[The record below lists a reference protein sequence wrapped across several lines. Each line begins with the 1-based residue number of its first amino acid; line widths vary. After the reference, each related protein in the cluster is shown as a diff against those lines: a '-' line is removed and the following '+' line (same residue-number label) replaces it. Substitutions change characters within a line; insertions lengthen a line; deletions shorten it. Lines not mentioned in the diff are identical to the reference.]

1 MKPEDNKGI
10 GDWDKLF
17 VDETEEKKPESKVS
31 NRSSN
36 SNDWDDIFSDDN
48 TAISEKK
55 PEEQKYHSSNYTH
68 QPQQTNNSDA
78 AKWGWGIGGVVLFL
92 IVLFAFII
100 PGTSNTNTGSSS
112 GGSSSNYSLTGSSL
126 KEGYGGSWN
135 YTGRLS
141 NTTNQT
147 HEYRVSVYIY
157 DSGGRV
163 LASKSEY
170 YILAGGGSGTIS
182 IFLFPGNTWATYEV
196 LVTGIKKT

>member
-1 MKPEDNKGI
+1 MKPEDKKNI
-10 GDWDKLF
+10 SDWDKLF
-17 VDETEEKKPESKVS
+17 SDETEEKKLESQVS
-31 NRSSN
+31 DRSNN
-36 SNDWDDIFSDDN
+36 SNDWDNIFSDNN
-48 TAISEKK
+48 TVSVEKK
-55 PEEQKYHSSNYTH
+55 PEDQKYHSSNYAN

-92 IVLFAFII
+92 IILFAFII
-100 PGTSNTNTGSSS
+100 PSTSNNTGSS
-112 GGSSSNYSLTGSSL
+112 GGSSSSNYSLTGSSL

-163 LASKSEY
+163 LASKSEH